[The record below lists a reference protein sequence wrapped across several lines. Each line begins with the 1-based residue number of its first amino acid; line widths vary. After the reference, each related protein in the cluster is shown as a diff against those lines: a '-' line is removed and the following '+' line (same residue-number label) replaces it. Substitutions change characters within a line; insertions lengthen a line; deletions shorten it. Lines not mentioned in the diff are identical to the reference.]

1 MGLELC
7 HLLIIFL
14 LITQVVYHRSGVCH
28 LLILF
33 LLIPKV
39 VYHGTRIVSF
49 TDHIPL
55 DSAGIDH
62 RSGSVSVTDHIVFDF
77 SGSLS
82 GLRLCYLLVVF
93 LLIPNGSGIVFTGH
107 IPLDS

>member
-7 HLLIIFL
+7 HLQIIFL

-62 RSGSVSVTDHIVFDF
+62 RSGSVSVTKHF
-77 SGSLS
+77 
-82 GLRLCYLLVVF
+82 
-93 LLIPNGSGIVFTGH
+93 
-107 IPLDS
+107 PLDSSCSLPWDWKCHLLIIFFSIPRVVYHGTGIVIY